1 MFSCG
6 NTDRVAANKR
16 STRRT
21 PRNIT
26 TEELLDYVRQQPDR
40 AASFRHIL
48 EDFQADRTDRKQIK
62 NILDHLVNED
72 KLIRHKGNRYEATPE
87 LVLIEGRMSLHRD
100 GFGFVIPDTPPPKV
114 TGDIFIAPP
123 RTGSAMHG
131 DRVGVVITLRKPD
144 GRAEGKVVRVVER
157 AHDTVVGQLRF
168 DSETFFVVPTDERLP
183 RKILVTNA
191 ESEHKDKIVGAEL
204 TRFPSEAH
212 WPAGKIVS
220 VIGFIDDP
228 EVETTMII
236 RKYGLPVEFP
246 DEVLEETDRLPD
258 DVRAA
263 DVDGRDDFRDRTVVS
278 IDPATARDY
287 DDAIDVEEFDDG
299 SFRLGVHIA
308 DVSQFVEPDTAID
321 REARL
326 RGTSVY
332 FPDRVV
338 PMLPDKISNQLC
350 SLNPHVDRLAMSVVM
365 EIDSDGN
372 IDGHSFHESVI
383 RSSERMN
390 YEQVQRIL
398 DGDGSLRSRYRHV
411 VAPLKT
417 MAKLARRLMDQRKR
431 RGTIEFDLPEPQLT
445 FDSEGVV
452 SGIIKAERHFSNRI
466 IEEFMIATNEVLAR
480 TLGEEHVATIYRVHD
495 TPDRQKAEEFS
506 ELVAQLG
513 LRFRPRSLRPREF
526 QKFIDSIA
534 GREDSRMIS
543 YMMLRSFKQAV
554 YSAANSGHFGLASK
568 AYTHFTS
575 PIRRYPD
582 LIVHRI
588 LKSYIQ
594 GHRRDGYSRA
604 QLGPIA
610 AESSERERR
619 ADEAERELYD
629 WKRMVLLEERVGETF
644 EALIISVWRDGMRI
658 ELLEQFI
665 EGSIPVDEMSDDY
678 YAFEPANRSLVG
690 RGTRRRFKLGQKI
703 HVRLARVD
711 KLLRRAYFL
720 PRLANE

>member
-1 MFSCG
+1 M
-6 NTDRVAANKR
+6 AADKR
-16 STRRT
+16 ATRRT

-26 TEELLDYVRQQPDR
+26 AEELLDYVRQQPDR
-40 AASFRHIL
+40 AASFRQIL

-62 NILDHLVNED
+62 DLLGQLVKND
-72 KLIRHKGNRYEATPE
+72 KLIRHKGNRYEATPG

-114 TGDIFIAPP
+114 AGDIFIAPP
-123 RTGSAMHG
+123 LTGSSMHG

-144 GRAEGKVVRVVER
+144 GRAEGKVVRVVAR

-168 DSETFFVVPTDERLP
+168 DSETFFVVPTDEKLP
-183 RKILVTNA
+183 RRILVTNA
-191 ESEHKDKIVGAEL
+191 ESEHKDKIVEVEL

-228 EVETTMII
+228 EVETTIII
-236 RKYGLPVEFP
+236 RKYGLPLEFP
-246 DEVLEETDRLPD
+246 DAVLEETDSLPD
-258 DVRAA
+258 GVAE
-263 DVDGRDDFRDRTVVS
+263 VDLEGRDDFRDRTVVT
-278 IDPATARDY
+278 IDPDTARDY
-287 DDAIDVEEFDDG
+287 DDAIDVEELDDG

-308 DVSQFVEPDTAID
+308 DVSHFVEPDTAID

-338 PMLPDKISNQLC
+338 PMLPEKISNRLC
-350 SLNPHVDRLAMSVVM
+350 SLNPRVDRLATSVVM
-365 EIDSDGN
+365 EVDSHGE
-372 IDGHSFHESVI
+372 IRSHSFHESVI

-390 YEQVQRIL
+390 YDQVQQIL
-398 DGDGSLRSRYRHV
+398 DGAGSVRSRYRDV
-411 VAPLKT
+411 VTPLKT
-417 MAKLARRLMDQRKR
+417 MEKLAKRLMEQRRK
-431 RGTIEFDLPEPQLT
+431 RGTIDFDLPEPQLT
-445 FDSEGVV
+445 FDSEGIV
-452 SGIIKAERHFSNRI
+452 SGIVKAERRFSNRI
-466 IEEFMIATNEVLAR
+466 IEEFMIAANEVVAR
-480 TLGEEHVATIYRVHD
+480 ALGQQRVATIYRVHD
-495 TPDRQKAEEFS
+495 APDPRKAEEFS

-513 LRFRPRSLRPREF
+513 LRFRPRSLRPLEF
-526 QKFIDSIA
+526 QKFVDSIA
-534 GREDSRMIS
+534 GRADSRMIS
-543 YMMLRSFKQAV
+543 YLMLRSFKQAA
-554 YSAANSGHFGLASK
+554 YSASNSGHFGLASE

-588 LKSYIQ
+588 LKSHIQ
-594 GHRRDGYSRA
+594 GRRRAGYSRA
-604 QLGPIA
+604 QLGPMA

-629 WKRMVLLEERVGETF
+629 WKRMALLEERVGETF

-678 YAFEPANRSLVG
+678 YAFEPANRALVG

-703 HVRLARVD
+703 YVRLARVD

-720 PRLANE
+720 PVLANE

>member
-1 MFSCG
+1 M
-6 NTDRVAANKR
+6 TANKR
-16 STRRT
+16 ATRRT

-26 TEELLDYVRQQPDR
+26 TEELLDYVRQQSEG

-62 NILDHLVNED
+62 DLLDQLVKND
-72 KLIRHKGNRYEATPE
+72 KLIRHKGNRYEATPG

-100 GFGFVIPDTPPPKV
+100 GFGFVIPDTPPAEAA
-114 TGDIFIAPP
+114 GDIFIAPP
-123 RTGSAMHG
+123 LTGSAMHG
-131 DRVGVVITLRKPD
+131 DRVGIVITLRKPD

-168 DSETFFVVPTDERLP
+168 DNDSFFVVPTDEKLP
-183 RKILVTNA
+183 RRVLVTNA
-191 ESEHKDKIVGAEL
+191 ESEHKDKIVEVEL
-204 TRFPSEAH
+204 TRFPSDSH

-228 EVETTMII
+228 EVETTIII
-236 RKYGLPVEFP
+236 RKYGLPLEFP
-246 DEVLEETDRLPD
+246 DEVLEETDSLPD
-258 DVRAA
+258 GVAEEDLE
-263 DVDGRDDFRDRTVVS
+263 GRDDFRDRTVVT
-278 IDPATARDY
+278 IDPDTARDY
-287 DDAIDVEEFDDG
+287 DDAIDVEELDDG

-308 DVSQFVEPDTAID
+308 DVSHFVEPDTAID

-338 PMLPDKISNQLC
+338 PMLPEKISNKLC
-350 SLNPHVDRLAMSVVM
+350 SLNPHIDRLAMSVVM
-365 EIDSDGN
+365 EVDSHGD
-372 IDGHSFHESVI
+372 IRGHSFRESII

-390 YEQVQRIL
+390 YDQVQQIL
-398 DGDGSLRSRYRHV
+398 DGDGSVRSRYRDF

-417 MAKLARRLMDQRKR
+417 MEKLSRRLMDQRRR
-431 RGTIEFDLPEPQLT
+431 RGTIDFDLPEPQLT
-445 FDSEGVV
+445 FDSEGIV
-452 SGIIKAERHFSNRI
+452 SGIVKAERHFSNRI
-466 IEEFMIATNEVLAR
+466 IEEFMIAANEVVAR
-480 TLGEEHVATIYRVHD
+480 ALGKERVATIYRVHD
-495 TPDRQKAEEFS
+495 PPDPRKAEEFM

-513 LRFRPRSLRPREF
+513 LRFRPRSLRPLEF
-526 QKFIDSIA
+526 QKFVDSLA
-534 GREDSRMIS
+534 GRADSRMIS
-543 YMMLRSFKQAV
+543 YLMLRSFKQAA
-554 YSAANSGHFGLASK
+554 YSASNSGHFGLASE

-588 LKSYIQ
+588 LKSHIQ
-594 GHRRDGYSRA
+594 GRRRAGYSRA

-678 YAFEPANRSLVG
+678 YAFEPASRSLVG

-703 HVRLARVD
+703 RVRLARVD

-720 PRLANE
+720 PVLANE

>member
-87 LVLIEGRMSLHRD
+87 LVRIEGRMSLHRD

-246 DEVLEETDRLPD
+246 DEVLEETDRLP
-258 DVRAA
+258 
-263 DVDGRDDFRDRTVVS
+263 
-278 IDPATARDY
+278 
-287 DDAIDVEEFDDG
+287 
-299 SFRLGVHIA
+299 
-308 DVSQFVEPDTAID
+308 
-321 REARL
+321 
-326 RGTSVY
+326 
-332 FPDRVV
+332 
-338 PMLPDKISNQLC
+338 
-350 SLNPHVDRLAMSVVM
+350 
-365 EIDSDGN
+365 
-372 IDGHSFHESVI
+372 
-383 RSSERMN
+383 
-390 YEQVQRIL
+390 
-398 DGDGSLRSRYRHV
+398 
-411 VAPLKT
+411 T
-417 MAKLARRLMDQRKR
+417 M
-431 RGTIEFDLPEPQLT
+431 
-445 FDSEGVV
+445 
-452 SGIIKAERHFSNRI
+452 
-466 IEEFMIATNEVLAR
+466 
-480 TLGEEHVATIYRVHD
+480 
-495 TPDRQKAEEFS
+495 
-506 ELVAQLG
+506 
-513 LRFRPRSLRPREF
+513 
-526 QKFIDSIA
+526 
-534 GREDSRMIS
+534 
-543 YMMLRSFKQAV
+543 
-554 YSAANSGHFGLASK
+554 
-568 AYTHFTS
+568 
-575 PIRRYPD
+575 
-582 LIVHRI
+582 
-588 LKSYIQ
+588 
-594 GHRRDGYSRA
+594 
-604 QLGPIA
+604 
-610 AESSERERR
+610 
-619 ADEAERELYD
+619 
-629 WKRMVLLEERVGETF
+629 
-644 EALIISVWRDGMRI
+644 
-658 ELLEQFI
+658 
-665 EGSIPVDEMSDDY
+665 
-678 YAFEPANRSLVG
+678 
-690 RGTRRRFKLGQKI
+690 
-703 HVRLARVD
+703 
-711 KLLRRAYFL
+711 
-720 PRLANE
+720 